1 MKKLNNIKDNITYN
15 RTYVDESNSSYNEFD
30 VNEKDFLDLIETS
43 LYIIDDIIL
52 LEPMIFSKPDMNS
65 IIANDTAQL
74 LSIQI
79 ENINNCNAINYKL
92 NYIIKLAMNYYF
104 SYIYPCRS
112 YPCSKILR
120 KPKISI
126 IQNKINYL
134 TNIPQPEQ
142 RTNEWYLFRYN
153 LLTASN
159 IWKAYG
165 SEKTQ
170 NQLIYEK
177 CKPINLDKYNSVN
190 MESSLH
196 WGQKYEPISIEWYE
210 KHYNTTV
217 TDFGCIPHS
226 ELSYIGASPDGIN
239 TDSSSSRYGRMLEV
253 KNIVNR
259 EITGIPKMEYWIQ
272 MQIQMEVCNLNE
284 CDFLET
290 RFIEYEDYNSFIN
303 DGEFNTSEN
312 NNTKGI
318 IMCFIKDEKP
328 LYVYAPL
335 YISKTDFEVWE
346 EKVMEEHKHLIWL
359 KNIYWK
365 LDEISCVLVLRNK
378 FWFHSTKHMLDKIW
392 NNIIYDRI
400 HGYEYRAPKKNK
412 KESIQD
418 KNVDVKCNII
428 INTEAIDENLE
439 ETKTFCKNNVEN
451 NTYIEDAHANIKEVK
466 NEIINT
472 TTTDAKNDKNVI
484 VIDI

>member
-1 MKKLNNIKDNITYN
+1 MDNYI
-15 RTYVDESNSSYNEFD
+15 NEG
-30 VNEKDFLDLIETS
+30 DFLDLIES
-43 LYIIDDIIL
+43 CLHLIHDIIL
-52 LEPMIFSKPDMNS
+52 DDPMIFSNPDIKN
-65 IIANDTAQL
+65 IIVNNITHL
-74 LSIQI
+74 LSLQI
-79 ENINNCNAINYKL
+79 ENIEKYNI
-92 NYIIKLAMNYYF
+92 NYIIKISMNYYF
-104 SYIYPCRS
+104 SYFYPCRS
-112 YPCSKILR
+112 YPNTRILK
-120 KPKISI
+120 KPNNNI
-126 IQNKINYL
+126 IKNKIDYL
-134 TNIPQPEQ
+134 KNIPQPEQ

-165 SEKTQ
+165 SESSR

-196 WGQKYEPISIEWYE
+196 WGQKYEDISIEWYE
-210 KHYNTTV
+210 KQYKTTI

-239 TDSSSSRYGRMLEV
+239 TNPQSDRYGRMLEV

-259 EITGIPKMEYWIQ
+259 EINGIPKMDYWIQ

-290 RFIEYEDYNSFIN
+290 RFIEYDCYNSFIN
-303 DGEFNTSEN
+303 DGDFNTSET

-318 IMCFIKDEKP
+318 IICFIKDEKP

-335 YISKTDFEVWE
+335 YIQKEEYEKWE
-346 EKVMEEHKHLIWL
+346 ETVFEEHKHLVWL

-378 FWFHSTKHMLDKIW
+378 FWFNSTKHMLSDIW
-392 NNIIYDRI
+392 RNIIYDRQ
-400 HGYEYRAPKKNK
+400 HGYEHRAPKKRK
-412 KESIQD
+412 KPPINNE
-418 KNVDVKCNII
+418 VKCNIY
-428 INTEAIDENLE
+428 
-439 ETKTFCKNNVEN
+439 VEN
-451 NTYIEDAHANIKEVK
+451 NLENKEENALENVVENVEENVVK
-466 NEIINT
+466 NIPDTSSENIVGKF
-472 TTTDAKNDKNVI
+472 KNDTSNTKNSVI

>member
-1 MKKLNNIKDNITYN
+1 MKKLNNIKDSITYN
-15 RTYVDESNSSYNEFD
+15 RTYMDEFNTSYNEFD
-30 VNEKDFLDLIETS
+30 IEEKDFLDLIETS
-43 LYIIDDIIL
+43 LHVIDDIIL

-65 IIANDTAQL
+65 IIANDTAEL
-74 LSIQI
+74 LSLQM
-79 ENINNCNAINYKL
+79 ENINNCNTNNYKL
-92 NYIIKLAMNYYF
+92 KYIIKLAMNYYF

-120 KPKISI
+120 KPNITI

-142 RTNEWYLFRYN
+142 RTNDWYLFRYN

-239 TDSSSSRYGRMLEV
+239 TDPSSSRYGRMLEV

-290 RFIEYEDYNSFIN
+290 RFVEYEDYNSFIN
-303 DGEFNTSEN
+303 DGEFNTSES

-335 YISKTDFEVWE
+335 YISKTEFEEWE
-346 EKVMEEHKHLIWL
+346 EKIMEEHKHLTWL

-392 NNIIYDRI
+392 KNIIYDRI
-400 HGYEYRAPKKNK
+400 HGYEHRAPKKNK

-418 KNVDVKCNII
+418 KNVDVKCNIVI
-428 INTEAIDENLE
+428 ETETKDKNNVV
-439 ETKTFCKNNVEN
+439 ETKTNDEIN
-451 NTYIEDAHANIKEVK
+451 IQDLHANIKKEK
-466 NEIINT
+466 NEIVNST
-472 TTTDAKNDKNVI
+472 KTDVKVNKNVI
-484 VIDI
+484 VINI

>member
-1 MKKLNNIKDNITYN
+1 MENYID
-15 RTYVDESNSSYNEFD
+15 
-30 VNEKDFLDLIETS
+30 EKDFLDLIES
-43 LYIIDDIIL
+43 CLHLIHHIIL
-52 LEPMIFSKPDMNS
+52 NDPMIFSNPDIKN
-65 IIANDTAQL
+65 IIINNITHL
-74 LSIQI
+74 LSLQI
-79 ENINNCNAINYKL
+79 ENIEKYNINYILKL
-92 NYIIKLAMNYYF
+92 SMNYYF
-104 SYIYPCRS
+104 SYFYPCRS
-112 YPCSKILR
+112 YPNTIILK
-120 KPKISI
+120 KPNNNI
-126 IQNKINYL
+126 IKNKIDYL
-134 TNIPQPEQ
+134 KNIPQPEQ

-165 SEKTQ
+165 SDSTR

-190 MESSLH
+190 MDSSLH
-196 WGQKYEPISIEWYE
+196 WGQKYEDISIEWYE
-210 KHYNTTV
+210 KQYNTTI

-239 TDSSSSRYGRMLEV
+239 TNPKSDRYGRMLEV

-259 EITGIPKMEYWIQ
+259 EINGIPKMDYWIQ

-290 RFIEYEDYNSFIN
+290 RFIEYDSYNSFIN
-303 DGEFNTSEN
+303 DGDFNTSET

-318 IMCFIKDEKP
+318 IICFIKDEKP

-335 YISKTDFEVWE
+335 YIQKEEYEKWE
-346 EKVMEEHKHLIWL
+346 ETVFEEHKHLVWL

-378 FWFHSTKHMLDKIW
+378 FWFNSTKHMLSDLWK
-392 NNIIYDRI
+392 NIIYDRQ
-400 HGYEYRAPKKNK
+400 HGYEHRAPKKRK
-412 KESIQD
+412 KHPITNE
-418 KNVDVKCNII
+418 VKCNIY
-428 INTEAIDENLE
+428 
-439 ETKTFCKNNVEN
+439 VEN
-451 NTYIEDAHANIKEVK
+451 NLENKVENVVENVVENIVINTPDTSSENSVKNIKNVTTNTK
-466 NEIINT
+466 NT
-472 TTTDAKNDKNVI
+472 VI